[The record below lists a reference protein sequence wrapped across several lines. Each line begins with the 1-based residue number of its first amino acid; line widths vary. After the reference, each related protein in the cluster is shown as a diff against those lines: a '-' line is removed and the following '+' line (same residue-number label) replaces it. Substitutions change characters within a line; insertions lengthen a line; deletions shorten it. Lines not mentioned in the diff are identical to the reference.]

1 MWSSV
6 PDDSVCDVNP
16 VSILRGGRRAR
27 RTGATGPHTNSASTP
42 AVVGSEPVPL
52 ASGPGELWRAQV
64 QRPDLALW
72 VAHCVEIR
80 CAETGGAET
89 GGAAG
94 VGSGSGARL
103 DVDRLRAA
111 SRCATAELGTGL
123 VRLVEVDG
131 LPHQLFDPTL
141 DVEPDYLDLRDEASP
156 RAAAEAWMR
165 AELTG
170 PVDFGNGRLA
180 RIAVLQIGDAHH
192 LWFSRAHR
200 TVLDGFGAVTLLSR
214 AAELY
219 DAATGGGA
227 ARPNRALAPSAIDDL
242 DRGYAVS
249 QRRSTDAA
257 YWAERL
263 AGAPVYTGLAGEVA
277 PGFGPGELAPADGS
291 RRGDLTVDAVLPGG
305 SDLLV
310 AAERRYGL
318 GSAALAASALA
329 AYLARVT
336 GRTDLVLDLPVPA
349 RMGAGLRYSG
359 GSRENTVPL
368 RLHAPV
374 DATVGE
380 LLADAHQALVGAVQ
394 HQQFRVAAGDGP
406 VAHGPLLQV
415 ALSPREIRLTGLDV
429 EIRDLSTSPVVDLR
443 VELAECPD
451 GIVRLGFT
459 ANPYRYDEGTLARH
473 HRRFLWL
480 FTRLLEAAPS
490 DLIGEL
496 RTEPKVPLR
505 VV

>member
-6 PDDSVCDVNP
+6 PDDSVCDVNA
-16 VSILRGGRRAR
+16 VSILRGGRKAR
-27 RTGATGPHTNSASTP
+27 RTGATRPPANAASTP
-42 AVVGSEPVPL
+42 AATGSGPVLL

-80 CAETGGAET
+80 GAEDD
-89 GGAAG
+89 
-94 VGSGSGARL
+94 GSGSGSRL

-111 SRCATAELGTGL
+111 SRRATGELGTGL

-141 DVEPDYLDLRDEASP
+141 EVEPDYLDLRDEVSP

-170 PVDFGNGRLA
+170 PVDFGSDRLT

-200 TVLDGFGAVTLLSR
+200 TVLDGFGAVTLLAR

-219 DAATGGGA
+219 DAVTGGGA

-242 DRGYAVS
+242 DRGYAAS
-249 QRRSTDAA
+249 QRRSTDAE
-257 YWAERL
+257 YWADRL
-263 AGAPVYTGLAGEVA
+263 LGAPAYTGLAGEVA
-277 PGFGPGELAPADGS
+277 PGELTPPDGP

-329 AYLARVT
+329 AYLARET

-368 RLHAPV
+368 RLHVPA

-415 ALSPREIRLTGLDV
+415 ALSPREIRLAGLDV

-459 ANPYRYDEGTLARH
+459 ANPYRYDEGALARH

-496 RTEPKVPLR
+496 RADPKVPLR